1 MLCFTFWGTLFVLLA
16 AALVCVHVPLVEN
29 DTPFAQVMFWWGSFV
44 KYNFG
49 GLLRGTSINN
59 HPFNWVN
66 SEIIILKQLTS
77 TPDLIK
83 LLNTFSKSSR
93 AVRAMNKKGNL
104 FGGVGIYRWKK
115 SPRD

>member
-1 MLCFTFWGTLFVLLA
+1 MLCFTFWGTLFVLPT
-16 AALVCVHVPLVEN
+16 AALVCVHVPLVKN
-29 DTPFAQVMFWWGSFV
+29 DTPFAQIIFRWGSFV
-44 KYNFG
+44 T
-49 GLLRGTSINN
+49 GTSINN